1 MDLRAFQLARCDAM
15 RVAVA
20 MHGQASIRGVYPDHL
35 RWRSANTTESRFDIT
50 FGSWIMAAQRPP
62 RVAIIGGGLAG
73 LSAAT
78 HLLNRAQDQ
87 LDVTLFDMGARG
99 VGGRASHRTEP
110 HRFSHG
116 LQFLS
121 LHPSAPLAHKEV
133 IQTWLDEDRIVELP
147 LGGWLDAQRAQY
159 TTAKPPPHDGFF
171 GAMTEGARV
180 YIPKGGGVRT
190 LCQSLAED
198 ALAKGLTLRTQCRV
212 REVAKHLV
220 SPDGPSKWH
229 LFGNTADNAVHHEMS
244 EKAAKAAADEPLG
257 ESFDALVITDSMMF
271 LEKWHRCS
279 LIGLASCA
287 PNLVAKLG
295 GTVPMEPLFSLMV
308 AFPAGTDDDV
318 PFDAACVYHCSTL
331 QWICRER
338 ARGGAAADDDDDAC
352 CWTLVSTREFAEQ
365 RISEVPMRN
374 ASEYLPTWQYAP
386 QEASY
391 LLSDPAQM
399 MLQALRRATG
409 AFNAAPTHCLA
420 QRWGAAYPQSSDGV
434 SDGGACV
441 VDDSTMACA
450 AGDFAYHCKDSAASA
465 AGGMAAILSGKAVA
479 DELVARFTVDVSQS
493 SLFQLV

>member
-1 MDLRAFQLARCDAM
+1 MPCAWPWRCMVKHPFEEFIQITCD
-15 RVAVA
+15 
-20 MHGQASIRGVYPDHL
+20 L

-295 GTVPMEPLFSLMV
+295 GTVPMEPLGFAVNALV
-308 AFPAGTDDDV
+308 V
-318 PFDAACVYHCSTL
+318 
-331 QWICRER
+331 
-338 ARGGAAADDDDDAC
+338 AAAAADDDDAC

-479 DELVARFTVDVSQS
+479 DELVARFTVDVSHS
-493 SLFQLV
+493 SLFQVLV